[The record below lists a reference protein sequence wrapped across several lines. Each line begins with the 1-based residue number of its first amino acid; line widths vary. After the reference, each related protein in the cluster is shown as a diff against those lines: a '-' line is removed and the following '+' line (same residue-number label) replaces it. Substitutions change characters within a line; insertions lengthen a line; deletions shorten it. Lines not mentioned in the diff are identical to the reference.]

1 MSHVEERSLSA
12 FTAEVERR
20 GRGDRVDYVARGV
33 TISL

>member
-1 MSHVEERSLSA
+1 MSDSAERSLSA

-20 GRGDRVDYVARGV
+20 GWSDRVDYVERGG